1 MNKQDYVR
9 SLKKIKLIIGNGFDC
24 YCGLNT
30 KYSDF
35 FNSQKEK
42 HHNID
47 EMDAVIYLNYRTLE
61 QNNLSLPFMYVQ
73 QKYPTINFWDIYF
86 YLVIQN
92 SENKNW
98 CDIEKEMFN
107 FFNDI
112 SEVKIS
118 DIREII
124 TMSGNFD
131 EDDNDNIYYLA
142 RFLKS
147 KYIQISSEN
156 FYDYIFKE
164 LTIFEKNFGQY
175 INNEYESKKDHY
187 IERANRIIN
196 AISQNVQSIVS
207 KDTFNYTVVD
217 DDFFKNFKHI
227 NGDYNE
233 PIFGIDSTNISPTDE
248 RFRFTK
254 ISRRINLSMHSDQA
268 SLGFVNEDFENI
280 VIFGHSLNEQDY
292 NYFFPIFDYIKLS
305 NPTEK
310 SVIVFAYSIY
320 DPSQKEL
327 IIKNLMSSVFNLI
340 AAYDK
345 YLTGREKESRLL
357 DILSATGRIIMY
369 EIE

>member
-24 YCGLNT
+24 YCCLNT

-47 EMDAVIYLNYRTLE
+47 EMDSVIDFNYQMFG
-61 QNNLSLPFMYVQ
+61 QNNVRLPFQ
-73 QKYPTINFWDIYF
+73 NTKILDLTINFWDLYF
-86 YLVIQN
+86 YHVIN
-92 SENKNW
+92 ENKNENW

-118 DIREII
+118 DIRETI
-124 TMSGNFD
+124 TINADFSA
-131 EDDNDNIYYLA
+131 NDNVNYLA
-142 RFLKS
+142 RFLKL
-147 KYIQISSEN
+147 KYRQINFEN

-164 LTIFEKNFGQY
+164 LTIFENNFGKY
-175 INNEYESKKDHY
+175 INNEYESKKDYY

-196 AISQNVQSIVS
+196 AISQNGQSIVS

-217 DDFFKNFKHI
+217 NDFFKNFKHI

-268 SLGFVNEDFENI
+268 SQGFVNEDFENI

-320 DPSQKEL
+320 DSSQKEL

-345 YLTGREKESRLL
+345 YLTGRKKESRLL

-369 EIE
+369 EIK